1 MKKQKTLLKVCR
13 AIVII
18 LLAWTFIDGII
29 LIVKGATNA
38 GLASFV
44 IAFTN
49 FTLLMFH
56 NAQIQNVELCE
67 LIDKQFEC
75 CDGLKK
81 VISDICKER
90 VKDILLFSKRSEA
103 TAEEIEKII
112 ELSQKRMVN
121 GLPQERYTC
130 FINEVLSAI
139 HGFAERAKHNLLN
152 RTYEV
157 TETRTENTTTY
168 EVKNGDKNDN
178 N

>member
-1 MKKQKTLLKVCR
+1 MKKQKTLLKICR

-18 LLAWTFIDGII
+18 LLAWTFVDGIV

-38 GLASFV
+38 GLASF
-44 IAFTN
+44 IITFMNYAW
-49 FTLLMFH
+49 LMFY

-67 LIDKQFEC
+67 FIDKQFEC
-75 CDGLKK
+75 CDGLRKAF
-81 VISDICKER
+81 SDICKER
-90 VKDILLFSKRSEA
+90 AKDIVLFSKRSEA

-121 GLPQERYTC
+121 GLPEERYTTC

-139 HGFAERAKHNLLN
+139 NGFAERAKYNLLN

-157 TETRTENTTTY
+157 TETETENTTAY
-168 EVKNGDKNDN
+168 EVKEV
-178 N
+178 